1 MNQVKVGVVGVGRM
15 GERHCRIFSN
25 MRKAYL
31 VGVCDVDKQT
41 GNQVADKYEV
51 PYYENF
57 EELLAQ
63 VDAVSIAT
71 PTQEHFEQAM
81 CSLQNNIHVLIEKPI
96 SETLAQAD
104 RLSQISDEK
113 GLIVLIGH
121 IERFNPAYIELK
133 NVIEDLDPLAINF
146 QRLSPFKGSNIDVDV
161 IQDLMIHDTNL
172 VYDLICL
179 PPKEVHA
186 LGFSAFSG
194 TIDHAV
200 AQLLFENGPI
210 LTMSVS
216 RVTEQKIRRIEVT
229 CREAFIE
236 CDLLNKSLMIHHHTM
251 GEYINHGQRGVKYH
265 QESVVERISVPSF
278 EPLFLELEHFVNCVI
293 NGKHPLVSARDGYE
307 ALHLT
312 NQIRDDVLKQMVNLD
327 RRRQPRT
334 DAIQSSPKFESALT
348 S

>member
-25 MRKAYL
+25 MRKTHL
-31 VGVCDVDKQT
+31 VGVCDIDKQT
-41 GNQVADKYEV
+41 GHQVSQKYEV

-57 EELLAQ
+57 EELIAQ

-81 CSLQNNIHVLIEKPI
+81 YSLNNNVHVLIEKPI
-96 SETLAQAD
+96 TETLEQGEIISK
-104 RLSQISDEK
+104 LSEQK

-133 NVIEDLDPLAINF
+133 NVIENLDPLAINF
-146 QRLSPFKGSNIDVDV
+146 QRLSPYKGSNIDVDV

-172 VYDLICL
+172 VFDLICF

-278 EPLFLELEHFVNCVI
+278 EPLFLELEHFVSCII
-293 NGKHPLVSARDGYE
+293 NDTRPLVSAYDGYE
-307 ALHLT
+307 ALNLT
-312 NQIRDDVLKQMVNLD
+312 NLIREDVSRKMLNLD

-334 DAIQSSPKFESALT
+334 EGFHSPSKYESALA